1 MMKVPGLQVGRIK
14 WMTLMILDGRDPG
27 MDFLVK
33 INLTLNKKYF
43 IKYLMIKIIYLE
55 TLILPIQLILTVK
68 VPAFLQE
75 SEYWSGNRS

>member
-33 INLTLNKKYF
+33 ISLMLNKKYF

-55 TLILPIQLILTVK
+55 TLFLPIQLILTVK

-75 SEYWSGNRS
+75 SEY